1 MADEA
6 RVLDALG
13 DHTRRAVLELL
24 RGGERSV
31 RELTDATGVSQ
42 PAVSQHLRVLR
53 EAGLVTVRPEGTRRL
68 HRVDLD
74 GLADLRAWEP
84 PHRILFT
91 WHPGREEDD
100 ASEVEGRFAPDGGGT
115 RVELEHR
122 GWEAFGESAIARR
135 RGYVGPGAWGHV
147 LDHFTDGAEDRPE
160 SVNLSVLDAAYA
172 AFFAE
177 AERGGFG
184 PPPDGEW
191 DAAQVLAHVA
201 LNDLAMSAVAHAFVQ
216 GRREL
221 SFANEVCQDREVLDA
236 FVRDA
241 GDLSE
246 LVARGR
252 SISEVARAATAR
264 LDRSR
269 LATPVHCRMLHDG
282 TVVLE
287 EPVHWGRIAV
297 HTQATRHLPAHTG
310 QLRDLRT

>member
-1 MADEA
+1 MTAERVAPPILRSA
-6 RVLDALG
+6 RVDRGVEETFDVFTRLIGAWWPLPTHGVFG
-13 DHTRRAVLELL
+13 DLAGTIAFEEGRLVERAVDG
-24 RGGERSV
+24 RVSV
-31 RELTDATGVSQ
+31 WGD
-42 PAVSQHLRVLR
+42 VL
-53 EAGLVTVRPEGTRRL
+53 
-68 HRVDLD
+68 
-74 GLADLRAWEP
+74 AWEP

-100 ASEVEGRFAPDGGGT
+100 ASEVEVRFAADGVGT

-122 GWEAFGESAIARR
+122 GWEGFGESAISRR

-147 LDHFTDGAEDRPE
+147 LDHFADGAEERPE

-172 AFFAE
+172 AFFEE

-191 DAAQVLAHVA
+191 DAGQVVAHVA
-201 LNDLAMSAVAHAFVQ
+201 LNDLAMTAVAHAIVH
-216 GRREL
+216 GRTEL
-221 SFANEVCQDREVLDA
+221 SFANQVCQDREVLDA

-241 GDLSE
+241 ADLSQ

-264 LDRSR
+264 LDRGR
-269 LATPVHCRMLHDG
+269 LATTVHCWMLHDG
-282 TVVLE
+282 TVVMD

-297 HTQATRHLPAHTG
+297 HAQATRHLPAHTG

>member
-1 MADEA
+1 MTAERVAPPILRSA
-6 RVLDALG
+6 RVDRG
-13 DHTRRAVLELL
+13 VEETFDVFTRLIGAWWPLPTHGVFGNLAGTIGFEDGRLVERAVDG
-24 RGGERSV
+24 RVSV
-31 RELTDATGVSQ
+31 WGD
-42 PAVSQHLRVLR
+42 VL
-53 EAGLVTVRPEGTRRL
+53 
-68 HRVDLD
+68 
-74 GLADLRAWEP
+74 AWEP

-91 WHPGREEDD
+91 WHPGRDEGD
-100 ASEVEGRFAPDGGGT
+100 ASEVEVRFAPDGGGT

-147 LDHFTDGAEDRPE
+147 LDHFADGAEDRPE

-201 LNDLAMSAVAHAFVQ
+201 LNDLAMSAVAHAIVQ

-269 LATPVHCRMLHDG
+269 LATLVHCRMLHDG